1 MKIATWNVNSLNVRL
16 AHLLDWLKTATPD
29 LLGLQET
36 KTTDD
41 KFPREAIIAAG
52 YQPIYNGQKTYN
64 GVAILSRL
72 GVEPKELVSQLP
84 GIEEDP
90 QRRVLAATYGDIRL
104 INVYIPNG
112 AEVDSEKYQYKLRWL
127 AALIAFLKVQLHH
140 HPKLAIVGDFNIAPE
155 DRDVHDPKSWEGSV
169 LVSPAEREY
178 FQQMLALGMTDS
190 FRLFDQAPE
199 LFSWWDY
206 RAAAFPRN
214 HGLRIDHILV
224 SAQLAAQCQSC
235 NIDPQPRQWERP
247 SDSASQASSSPSR
260 HRRACRSRDSR
271 T

>member
-16 AHLLDWLKTATPD
+16 PHLLDWLKTATPD
-29 LLGLQET
+29 LLGIQET

-64 GVAILSRL
+64 GVAILSRFNTT
-72 GVEPKELVSQLP
+72 PQDIVSQLP
-84 GIEEDP
+84 GIQDDP
-90 QRRVLAATYGDIRL
+90 QCRLLAATYGDMRL

-112 AEVDSEKYQYKLRWL
+112 AEVDSEKYHYKLRWL
-127 AALIAFLKVQLHH
+127 GALVAFLETELCN
-140 HPKLAIVGDFNIAPE
+140 HPRLVIVGDFNIAPE

-178 FQQMLALGMTDS
+178 FRQLLSLGLIDS
-190 FRLFDQAPE
+190 FRLFAQAPE

-206 RAAAFPRN
+206 RAAAYPRN

-224 SAQLAAQCQSC
+224 SPQLAKSCQSC
-235 NIDPQPRQWERP
+235 HIDPAPRQWERP
-247 SDSASQASSSPSR
+247 SDHTPVMAEFA
-260 HRRACRSRDSR
+260 
-271 T
+271 

>member
-16 AHLLDWLKTATPD
+16 PHLLDWLKTATPD
-29 LLGLQET
+29 LLGIQET

-41 KFPREAIIAAG
+41 KFPREAISAAG

-72 GVEPKELVSQLP
+72 NTTPQDIVNQLP
-84 GIEEDP
+84 GMQDDP
-90 QRRVLAATYGDIRL
+90 QRRLLAATYGDTRL

-112 AEVDSEKYQYKLRWL
+112 AEVDSEKYHYKLRWL
-127 AALIAFLKVQLHH
+127 AALVAFLATELRN
-140 HPKLAIVGDFNIAPE
+140 HPRLVIVGDFNIAPE

-178 FQQMLALGMTDS
+178 FQQLLSLSLVDS
-190 FRLFDQAPE
+190 FRLFAQAPE

-206 RAAAFPRN
+206 RAAAYPRN

-224 SAQLAAQCQSC
+224 SPQLAKSCQSC
-235 NIDPQPRQWERP
+235 HIDPVPRQWERP
-247 SDSASQASSSPSR
+247 SDHAPVMAEF
-260 HRRACRSRDSR
+260 A
-271 T
+271 